1 MGTNKDVINLLY
13 TKLFNFLQIT
23 IVEFKG
29 SFIKKAK
36 FIGKVFIQL
45 PFKLHRF

>member
-13 TKLFNFLQIT
+13 SNYFNFLQIT
-23 IVEFKG
+23 IVKFKG

-36 FIGKVFIQL
+36 FIGKAFILL
-45 PFKLHRF
+45 PFKLHGF